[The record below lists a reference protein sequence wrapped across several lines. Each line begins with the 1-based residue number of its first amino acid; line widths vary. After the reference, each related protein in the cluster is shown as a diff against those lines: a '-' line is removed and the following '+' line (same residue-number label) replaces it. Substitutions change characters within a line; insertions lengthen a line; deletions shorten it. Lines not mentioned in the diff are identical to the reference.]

1 MDLLPDF
8 LWNHSKE
15 EVREMFEIIAGFL
28 RNDIMINWIAPIIG
42 TSIVVIAIKL
52 FMDRYKSKTV
62 IGIINIANNRFID
75 AIRPFFIQEIA
86 INMKIVNNIRNAI
99 KREYCA
105 DDNMLFTMEQLEE
118 QIILDISETKY
129 LTEERKK
136 ELIHN
141 VYIKFDDLKNEV
153 HDNHTEEQTELIKS
167 EINRLKSSNTRLLIL
182 FLLVIMMTIILL
194 INYFY
199 TLDFSNLYLLIIILP
214 LIMFIVEMITD
225 NMVQSKKNSIKKED
239 IVPPINKGE
248 TKPISGQSP
257 L

>member
-1 MDLLPDF
+1 
-8 LWNHSKE
+8 
-15 EVREMFEIIAGFL
+15 MFEIIANFL
-28 RNDIMINWIAPIIG
+28 RNDIMINWIVPIVG
-42 TSIVVIAIKL
+42 SSIVVIAIKL

-62 IGIINIANNRFID
+62 ISIINVANNRFID
-75 AIRPFFIQEIA
+75 AIRPFFIQEIE
-86 INMKIVNNIRNAI
+86 IDMKIVNNIRNAI

-105 DDNMLFTMEQLEE
+105 DNNMLYTIEQLEE

-153 HDNHTEEQTELIKS
+153 HEDHAEEQTELIKS
-167 EINRLKSSNTRLLIL
+167 EINRLKSSNSRLLVL
-182 FLLVIMMTIILL
+182 FILVIMMTTILL

-214 LIMFIVEMITD
+214 LIMFIAQMVMD
-225 NMVQSKKNSIKKED
+225 NMVQNKRNNNKKED
-239 IVPPINKGE
+239 AGFQMNKGE
-248 TKPISGQSP
+248 TKPLSGQ
-257 L
+257 

>member
-1 MDLLPDF
+1 ML
-8 LWNHSKE
+8 
-15 EVREMFEIIAGFL
+15 EIISSFL

-42 TSIVVIAIKL
+42 TIIVMIAIKL

-62 IGIINIANNRFID
+62 ISIINIANNRFID
-75 AIRPFFIQEIA
+75 AVRPFFIQEIE

-105 DDNMLFTMEQLEE
+105 DDNMLFTIEQLEE

-141 VYIKFDDLKNEV
+141 VYNKFDDLKNQEQEK
-153 HDNHTEEQTELIKS
+153 HTEDQTELIRS
-167 EINRLKSSNTRLLIL
+167 EINRLKNSNSRLLVL
-182 FLLVIMMTIILL
+182 FILVIMMTIILL

-199 TLDFSNLYLLIIILP
+199 TLDFSNLYLLIILLP

-225 NMVQSKKNSIKKED
+225 NMAQNKKNSIKKEETVYHID
-239 IVPPINKGE
+239 KGE
-248 TKPISGQSP
+248 VNTLSGQ
-257 L
+257 

>member
-1 MDLLPDF
+1 ML
-8 LWNHSKE
+8 
-15 EVREMFEIIAGFL
+15 EIIASFL
-28 RNDIMINWIAPIIG
+28 RNDIMINWIVPIIG
-42 TSIVVIAIKL
+42 SSIVVIAIKL

-62 IGIINIANNRFID
+62 ISIINVANNRFID
-75 AIRPFFIQEIA
+75 AIRPFFIQEIE
-86 INMKIVNNIRNAI
+86 IDMKIVNNIRNAI

-105 DDNMLFTMEQLEE
+105 DDNMLYTIEQLEE

-153 HDNHTEEQTELIKS
+153 YEDQAEEQTELIKS
-167 EINRLKSSNTRLLIL
+167 EINRLKSSNSRLFVL
-182 FLLVIMMTIILL
+182 FILVIMMTIILL

-214 LIMFIVEMITD
+214 LIMFIAQMIID
-225 NMVQSKKNSIKKED
+225 NMVQNKKNSIKKED
-239 IVPPINKGE
+239 AVSQMNKGE
-248 TKPISGQSP
+248 TKPLSGQ
-257 L
+257 

>member
-1 MDLLPDF
+1 
-8 LWNHSKE
+8 
-15 EVREMFEIIAGFL
+15 MFEIIADFL
-28 RNDIMINWIAPIIG
+28 QNDVMINWIAPLIG
-42 TSIVVIAIKL
+42 TFIVIIAIKL

-62 IGIINIANNRFID
+62 ISIINIANNRFID
-75 AIRPFFIQEIA
+75 AVRPFFIQEIE
-86 INMKIVNNIRNAI
+86 INMKLIHNIRNAI

-105 DDNMLFTMEQLEE
+105 DDNMLYTIEQLEE

-141 VYIKFDDLKNEV
+141 VYNKFDALKNEEIET
-153 HDNHTEEQTELIKS
+153 HTEEQTELIKS
-167 EINRLKSSNTRLLIL
+167 EINKLKSSNTRLLVL
-182 FLLVIMMTIILL
+182 FILVIMITIILL

-225 NMVQSKKNSIKKED
+225 NMVLNKKHTLKKEELQYQPEKSN
-239 IVPPINKGE
+239 VAS
-248 TKPISGQSP
+248 SGQ
-257 L
+257 

>member
-1 MDLLPDF
+1 
-8 LWNHSKE
+8 
-15 EVREMFEIIAGFL
+15 MFEMIASFF

-42 TSIVVIAIKL
+42 TIIVVIAIKL
-52 FMDRYKSKTV
+52 FMERNKSKTV

-75 AIRPFFIQEIA
+75 AIRPFFIQEIE
-86 INMKIVNNIRNAI
+86 IDMKLINNIRNAI

-105 DDNMLFTMEQLEE
+105 DDNMLYTIEQLEE

-141 VYIKFDDLKNEV
+141 VYIKFDELKNEV
-153 HDNHTEEQTELIKS
+153 QEKHTEEQTELIKS
-167 EINRLKSSNTRLLIL
+167 EINRLKSSNSRLLIL
-182 FLLVIMMTIILL
+182 FILVIMMTIILL

-214 LIMFIVEMITD
+214 LIMFLVEMITD
-225 NMVQSKKNSIKKED
+225 NMAQNRKNSIKIEEYNYPVD
-239 IVPPINKGE
+239 KGE
-248 TKPISGQSP
+248 VKSLSGQ
-257 L
+257 

>member
-1 MDLLPDF
+1 MCNILYYD
-8 LWNHSKE
+8 SKE
-15 EVREMFEIIAGFL
+15 EVKEMFEIIASFL
-28 RNDIMINWIAPIIG
+28 RNDIMINWIVPIIG
-42 TSIVVIAIKL
+42 SSIVVIAIKL

-62 IGIINIANNRFID
+62 IGIINVANNRFID
-75 AIRPFFIQEIA
+75 AIRPFFIQEIE
-86 INMKIVNNIRNAI
+86 IDMKIVNNIRNAI

-105 DDNMLFTMEQLEE
+105 DDNMLYTIEQLEE

-153 HDNHTEEQTELIKS
+153 YEEQTEEQTELIKT
-167 EINRLKSSNTRLLIL
+167 EINRLKSSNSRLLVL
-182 FLLVIMMTIILL
+182 FILVIMMTTILL

-214 LIMFIVEMITD
+214 LIMFIAQMIMD
-225 NMVQSKKNSIKKED
+225 NMVQNKKNSIKKED
-239 IVPPINKGE
+239 AGFQANKGE
-248 TKPISGQSP
+248 TKPLSGQ
-257 L
+257 

>member
-1 MDLLPDF
+1 ML
-8 LWNHSKE
+8 
-15 EVREMFEIIAGFL
+15 EIINNFL

-42 TSIVVIAIKL
+42 TCIVVIAIKL
-52 FMDRYKSKTV
+52 FMDRYRSKAV

-75 AIRPFFIQEIA
+75 AIRPFFIQEIE

-105 DDNMLFTMEQLEE
+105 EDNMLFTIEQLEE

-153 HDNHTEEQTELIKS
+153 HENHTEEQTELIKS
-167 EINRLKSSNTRLLIL
+167 EITRLKNSNSRLLIL
-182 FLLVIMMTIILL
+182 FILVIMMTIILL

-225 NMVQSKKNSIKKED
+225 NMVQNKKNSIKKED
-239 IVPPINKGE
+239 AGYQVNKVE
-248 TKPISGQSP
+248 TKTLSGQ
-257 L
+257 

>member
-1 MDLLPDF
+1 
-8 LWNHSKE
+8 
-15 EVREMFEIIAGFL
+15 MFEIIAEFL

-42 TSIVVIAIKL
+42 TVIVVIAIKL
-52 FMDRYKSKTV
+52 FMDRYQSKTV
-62 IGIINIANNRFID
+62 ISIINVANNRFID
-75 AIRPFFIQEIA
+75 AIRPFFIQEIE

-105 DDNMLFTMEQLEE
+105 DDNMLYTMEQLEE

-141 VYIKFDDLKNEV
+141 VYSKFEELKSEV
-153 HDNHTEEQTELIKS
+153 PENHPEEQTELIKS
-167 EINRLKSSNTRLLIL
+167 EINKLKSSNSRLFIL
-182 FLLVIMMTIILL
+182 FILVIMMTIIIL

-225 NMVQSKKNSIKKED
+225 NMVQNKKHAIKKEELKYQPD
-239 IVPPINKGE
+239 KSDV
-248 TKPISGQSP
+248 KPVSGQQ
-257 L
+257 